1 MLTIHGP
8 IWCSAFSK
16 DGKYL
21 ATGGRDGVVQ
31 IWELKPKDADG
42 DSDADAATGNGN
54 GNGGW
59 MGSSRNDVQAGAEA
73 EERDDNDGG
82 DAGMA
87 AAGNSGSMSAAVGTG
102 TGSANP
108 NPNINRSSSHTHAH
122 TNNHCDAMGTD
133 IIVINPT
140 PMQRFENHEKDV
152 VDRSWSNTDFLI
164 SVSLDKTA
172 RLWHLASI
180 EAYMSE
186 YLQAS

>member
-1 MLTIHGP
+1 M
-8 IWCSAFSK
+8 
-16 DGKYL
+16 
-21 ATGGRDGVVQ
+21 VQ
-31 IWELKPKDADG
+31 IWELAPKD
-42 DSDADAATGNGN
+42 GNGD
-54 GNGGW
+54 GGW

-108 NPNINRSSSHTHAH
+108 NPNRSSSHTHAH

-172 RLWHLASI
+172 RLWRLASI

>member
-42 DSDADAATGNGN
+42 DADADAATGN

-108 NPNINRSSSHTHAH
+108 NPNRSSSHTHAH

-172 RLWHLASI
+172 RLWRLASI

>member
-31 IWELKPKDADG
+31 IWELKPKDG
-42 DSDADAATGNGN
+42 DADAATGNGN

-172 RLWHLASI
+172 RLWRLASI

>member
-1 MLTIHGP
+1 
-8 IWCSAFSK
+8 
-16 DGKYL
+16 
-21 ATGGRDGVVQ
+21 
-31 IWELKPKDADG
+31 
-42 DSDADAATGNGN
+42 
-54 GNGGW
+54 
-59 MGSSRNDVQAGAEA
+59 MGSCARAEA

-108 NPNINRSSSHTHAH
+108 NPNRSSSHTHAH

>member
-42 DSDADAATGNGN
+42 DADADADAATGNGN

-108 NPNINRSSSHTHAH
+108 NPNRSSSHTHAH

>member
-1 MLTIHGP
+1 
-8 IWCSAFSK
+8 
-16 DGKYL
+16 
-21 ATGGRDGVVQ
+21 
-31 IWELKPKDADG
+31 
-42 DSDADAATGNGN
+42 
-54 GNGGW
+54 
-59 MGSSRNDVQAGAEA
+59 MGSCARAEA

-108 NPNINRSSSHTHAH
+108 NPNRSSSHTHAH

-172 RLWHLASI
+172 RLWRLASI